1 VTEQLWANATAYERY
16 VGRWS
21 RRVAVEFLSWLD
33 APTGGRWLDVG
44 SGTGAL
50 ATTVL
55 AAADPDSV
63 VGVDPSEAYVE
74 YARAAVDDPRARF
87 AVGSAAQLPL
97 PDASVDV
104 AVSGLVFNFVPDA
117 AAALAEVRRVLVP
130 GGRIGLYVWDYAEG
144 MRFMRVFWDVASE
157 LDPAAAERDEGPRFP
172 LCRPEALRDLFVQ
185 GGLSDVDVTPIDV
198 PTRFTDFEDY
208 WNPFL
213 GGQGPGGSYVVSLP
227 ESRRDELREALRS
240 RLTSDVDGSI
250 PLTARAWAVRGVS
263 GSAD

>member
-1 VTEQLWANATAYERY
+1 VSENPWANATAYERY

-21 RRVAVEFLSWLD
+21 RRVAVEFLRWLD
-33 APTGGRWLDVG
+33 APAGGRWLDVG

-55 AAADPDSV
+55 TVTDADSV
-63 VGVDPSEAYVE
+63 LGVDPSEAYVE

-87 AVGSAAQLPL
+87 AGGSAAQLPL
-97 PDASVDV
+97 PDDSVDV

-117 AAALAEVRRVLVP
+117 AAALAEVRRVLAP
-130 GGRIGLYVWDYAEG
+130 GGRFGLYVWDYGEG
-144 MRFMRVFWDVASE
+144 MRFLRVFWDVASE

-172 LCRPEALRDLFVQ
+172 LCRPEALRELFVQ
-185 GGLSDVDVTPIDV
+185 GGLSDVDVTAIDV
-198 PTRFTDFEDY
+198 PTRFADFDDY

-213 GGQGPGGSYVVSLP
+213 GGQGPAGSYVVSLA
-227 ESRRDELREALRS
+227 SDQRDALREALRS

-250 PLTARAWAVRGVS
+250 PLSARAWAARGRV
-263 GSAD
+263 